1 MRGDG
6 KKLCFDDLISNRLFL
21 FIFFLTHTHTHT
33 HNKTTEIK
41 NHVHDFLEEIR
52 PGPHENDLHELFN
65 YKLEPEL
72 EALIAAQH
80 YFENPET
87 SVLAERMLEICELDM
102 VNCPLLQHIP
112 EEDRIGS
119 KVYYADADE
128 ALQEEGDESESENQG
143 RKLQQEKFP
152 VTPAPPVPEGSKS
165 KWLDIPS
172 PPSNYGAVSSFQFYR
187 DEYCTPPSVSPATFN
202 FVSRTNFNGVTYA
215 FAILGGSA
223 TWSPK
228 DQTLSVQ
235 KPQVVYSKQESS
247 WEKTGGR
254 TSKGSA
260 SEKSCDFSSPV
271 YKKGEGIGYSKTL
284 GIEQQFFKPTA
295 NSAIYIDAK
304 RPETYPSLGAWFRCW
319 IEPGHP
325 ECAPPT
331 IALSPL
337 LLNLPFQ
344 ILSFLPS
351 VGFLGK

>member
-128 ALQEEGDESESENQG
+128 ALQEEGDESESENQNP
-143 RKLQQEKFP
+143 RK
-152 VTPAPPVPEGSKS
+152 
-165 KWLDIPS
+165 
-172 PPSNYGAVSSFQFYR
+172 
-187 DEYCTPPSVSPATFN
+187 
-202 FVSRTNFNGVTYA
+202 
-215 FAILGGSA
+215 
-223 TWSPK
+223 
-228 DQTLSVQ
+228 Q
-235 KPQVVYSKQESS
+235 K
-247 WEKTGGR
+247 
-254 TSKGSA
+254 
-260 SEKSCDFSSPV
+260 
-271 YKKGEGIGYSKTL
+271 
-284 GIEQQFFKPTA
+284 
-295 NSAIYIDAK
+295 
-304 RPETYPSLGAWFRCW
+304 
-319 IEPGHP
+319 
-325 ECAPPT
+325 
-331 IALSPL
+331 
-337 LLNLPFQ
+337 
-344 ILSFLPS
+344 
-351 VGFLGK
+351 